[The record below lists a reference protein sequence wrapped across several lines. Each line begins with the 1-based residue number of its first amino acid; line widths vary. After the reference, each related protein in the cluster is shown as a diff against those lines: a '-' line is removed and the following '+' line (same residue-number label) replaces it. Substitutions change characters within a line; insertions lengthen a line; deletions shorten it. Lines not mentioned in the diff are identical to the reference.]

1 MSEYLIQAVLNRIE
15 NEMARL
21 YWNNNQKDI
30 LSPFGNYGTEYS
42 NDVFTVRAYNWNE
55 DNDNLPNF
63 EYKNFK
69 VWWYKHSMRGL
80 NWEYN
85 CGKNVLPQAQFFT
98 NMLEDCINSMIKD
111 FKKNKNGGLQI

>member
-1 MSEYLIQAVLNRIE
+1 MSEYLIQSVLNRIE

-30 LSPFGNYGTEYS
+30 LSPFDNHGTIYK
-42 NDVFTVRAYNWNE
+42 NDVFTVRAYNWD
-55 DNDNLPNF
+55 DNNLPNF

-80 NWEYN
+80 SWEYN
-85 CGKNVLPQAQFFT
+85 CGKNVLPQTQFFT
-98 NMLEDCINSMIKD
+98 DMLEDCINSMIKD